1 MAGEGCAVLEIFIPE
16 RGDVLIPPLFEVYCT
31 PHVVFLFPL
40 KDLRVVNDILLSTV
54 VFDGALVFFG
64 CLAVT
69 STSLLLVVLF
79 VDDLVI
85 LGFLDL
91 RHVFHA
97 TIRDFYGVSVQDGAE
112 WVASRKRV
120 PD

>member
-1 MAGEGCAVLEIFIPE
+1 MAGEGYAVLEIFIPE

-40 KDLRVVNDILLSTV
+40 KDLRVVNDILLSAV

-85 LGFLDL
+85 WAF
-91 RHVFHA
+91 FICA
-97 TIRDFYGVSVQDGAE
+97 MFFMQQ
-112 WVASRKRV
+112 
-120 PD
+120 